1 MTGITGWT
9 GIEPPQPPHDLKQ
22 SSSRT
27 FLSVGHKDT
36 ISSQLITTSLHEP
49 AGAGTGIEGRVGDGM
64 YSGVGIET
72 GT

>member
-27 FLSVGHKDT
+27 FLSVGHNVT
-36 ISSQLITTSLHEP
+36 ISSQLITTSLQEP
-49 AGAGTGIEGRVGDGM
+49 ARAGTGIDGRVGDGI